1 MVAPRKTPKTTVPV
15 PDPDYG
21 GLVATISVLIEQ
33 SRQYVAT
40 AVNGII
46 TSTYWAVGLEIVEY
60 EQGGKARAVYGEV
73 LIDRLAKDLTAR
85 YGRGYSARN
94 LRQMRTFYLG
104 WRVAAASTG
113 RLGARAD
120 RATTDRK
127 PGSEIWQTL
136 SAKFPSVKP
145 DAKNDTADA
154 ARKCQTPSGEP
165 SAEPATVADLGD
177 LVGAFP
183 LSWSQGIFAP
193 NGAAT

>member
-1 MVAPRKTPKTTVPV
+1 VAQRKTPKTTVPV
-15 PDPDYG
+15 TDPDYG
-21 GLVATISVLIEQ
+21 GLVATIGVLIEQ

-85 YGRGYSARN
+85 YGRGYSPRN

-113 RLGARAD
+113 RLDARAD

-127 PGSEIWQTL
+127 TGSEIWQTL
-136 SAKFPSVKP
+136 SAKFPSVRP
-145 DAKNDTADA
+145 DAKTVASDA
-154 ARKCQTPSGEP
+154 ARKCQTPSGGC
-165 SAEPATVADLGD
+165 SAAPAKVVDLGV
-177 LVGAFP
+177 LIGAFP

-193 NGAAT
+193 KGAAT